1 MSTNEHGFTGRKPQG
16 THPLIL
22 LFAVFGGT
30 VPWTVHLIASY
41 SVANYMCGEA
51 GALWVLHGLT
61 VATAAVSVAAFFVAL
76 TIVRRATRHPKGE
89 RSPEEDRDQFLA
101 SGGLLLA
108 GLGFMAIIFGESA
121 VVIAGCG
128 P

>member
-1 MSTNEHGFTGRKPQG
+1 MSTNEHGFTGRRPRG
-16 THPLIL
+16 TNPLIL

-30 VPWTVHLIASY
+30 VPWTFHLIASY
-41 SVANYMCGEA
+41 SVANYMCGDEI
-51 GALWVLHGLT
+51 ALWVLHGLT
-61 VATAAVSVAAFFVAL
+61 VATASVSVVAFLTAL
-76 TIVRRATRHPKGE
+76 TIVRRATKRPSDE
-89 RSPEEDRDQFLA
+89 RTPEEDRDQFLA

-108 GLGFMAIIFGESA
+108 GLGFMAIIFGETA